1 MVPSEEIL
9 SAIKDY
15 LVREENL
22 DPKDFEVL
30 AERRMQSVTLP
41 EGPYEMDVKK
51 VSDRAAGL
59 TRFEITILQEG
70 LSNKTIPVSV
80 FVARYETLPTVRQL
94 VPRGQQICETDLEP
108 VRLDTSRMSSGDQ
121 SRLMKTTEG
130 ILGKEARIDIP
141 AGRPILSDML
151 TRPNVIES
159 GDRVTLVAACGRV
172 RISAAGIAQQDGQQ
186 GDTIRVVNLA
196 TRKKTYGQ
204 VVGSGV
210 VQLQ

>member
-9 SAIKDY
+9 LAIKDY
-15 LVREENL
+15 LIREENL
-22 DPKDFEVL
+22 NPKDFEVL

-41 EGPYEMDVKK
+41 DGSYEMEVKK
-51 VSDRAAGL
+51 VSDRAAGPS
-59 TRFEITILQEG
+59 RFEITVLQEN
-70 LSNKTIPVSV
+70 LSDKTIPVSV
-80 FVARYETLPTVRQL
+80 SVARYETLPTVRQL
-94 VPRGQQICETDLEP
+94 VPRGKQICETDLEP
-108 VRLDTSRMSSGDQ
+108 ARLDVSRMSASEY

-151 TRPNVIES
+151 TRPNVIQS

-172 RISAAGIAQQDGQQ
+172 RISAAGMAQQDGQE

-196 TRKKTYGQ
+196 TRKRTYGQ
-204 VVGSGV
+204 VVGPGLV
-210 VQLQ
+210 KIQ